1 MNDTMS
7 LRVKKEKTFED
18 VETLAKMNKF
28 SNALVSVDYRTGQ
41 DRTGQDRAR
50 QGRAGQDRTGHI

>member
-28 SNALVSVDYRTGQ
+28 SNALVSVD
-41 DRTGQDRAR
+41 
-50 QGRAGQDRTGHI
+50 